1 MTAMTARKASA
12 KKKAGA
18 KKTSAKKAPSKKKT
32 SSRKGTPKKS
42 PAKKAAAKNDAAAK
56 KKKKKKTASR
66 SAPQK
71 VVAEQKPSKA
81 RSGASSTQVM
91 MGHMFALRPRVSTSF
106 RPDDFRRAR
115 QSLADEPYA
124 NIQDAARAVAEKAH
138 ELTRGERKGARK
150 SKRF

>member
-1 MTAMTARKASA
+1 MTAKKASA
-12 KKKAGA
+12 KKKAKA

-32 SSRKGTPKKS
+32 RSRKGTPKKS
-42 PAKKAAAKNDAAAK
+42 PAKKAAAK
-56 KKKKKKTASR
+56 KKTTANR
-66 SAPQK
+66 SAPRK
-71 VVAEQKPSKA
+71 VVAGQKPSKA
-81 RSGASSTQVM
+81 RSGASSSQVM

-115 QSLADEPYA
+115 QVLADEPYA

>member
-1 MTAMTARKASA
+1 MTAKKASA
-12 KKKAGA
+12 KKKAKA

-42 PAKKAAAKNDAAAK
+42 PAKKAAAK
-56 KKKKKKTASR
+56 KKTTANR
-66 SAPQK
+66 SAPRK

-81 RSGASSTQVM
+81 RSGASSIQVM

-115 QSLADEPYA
+115 QVLADEPYA